1 MVRWKDIYP
10 NEQTSSLEYKVED
23 MRLPANNI
31 HIPAKSIS
39 ARFRS
44 CRGPQCRITG

>member
-1 MVRWKDIYP
+1 MVRWKDFYP
-10 NEQTSSLEYKVED
+10 NEQASFLEYYMED
-23 MRLPANNI
+23 IRLPPNNF

-44 CRGPQCRITG
+44 CRGPQCRITD

>member
-1 MVRWKDIYP
+1 MVRWKDIYK
-10 NEQTSSLEYKVED
+10 NEHASFLEYQVEAI
-23 MRLPANNI
+23 RLPPNNF